1 VIAEPSSPAACR
13 HVLIALENEPY
24 PYDRRVRQEAEAFVA
39 AGHAVTVVGPTG
51 FGFDGLEERIDG
63 VLALRYKA
71 PPGGRGVA
79 GYAREYGLSL
89 LHLTRLMWKAH
100 RRRPVDVA
108 LVCNPPDLLVIPAL
122 MLRRRG
128 AAVIFDHHDLSP
140 ELFAL
145 KFGDRRWLQRI
156 VRKVESFAL
165 RSADTVIATNDTYA
179 DVGRRRGP
187 VEPHRMH
194 IVRNGPDPKRIYPV
208 APRPELRRGRDK
220 LVCWVGLMSDQEG
233 LHHLLDAAEELIKRR
248 GREDVSFAIV
258 GAGDARDA
266 LIADTDRRGL
276 ADHVHFPGRADDDL
290 LRAYMATADVCVG
303 VDESNPMNDS
313 STMTKVIEYMVMGR
327 PIVQFPLH
335 ETSRVCGDTSLYARA
350 GDAVDF
356 ADRVQELLDDPE
368 RAERLGAAARKRA
381 VPALLWPEQVP
392 ALLHAVGAA
401 LQLRGAGAR

>member
-1 VIAEPSSPAACR
+1 LTTELPPPADR
-13 HVLIALENEPY
+13 THVLIALENEPY

-51 FGFDGLEERIDG
+51 FGHDALEERIDG
-63 VLALRYKA
+63 VLVLRYKA

-100 RRRPVDVA
+100 RRLRVDVA
-108 LVCNPPDLLVIPAL
+108 LVCNPPDLLVVPAL
-122 MLRRRG
+122 MLRRTG

-145 KFGDRRWLQRI
+145 KFGERRWLQRI

-165 RSADTVIATNDTYA
+165 RRADLVISTNDTYA
-179 DVGRRRGP
+179 EVGRRRGP
-187 VEPHRMH
+187 VEPHRIQ
-194 IVRNGPDPKRIYPV
+194 IVRNGPDPNRIYPV
-208 APRPELRRGRDK
+208 EPRPELRRGRDK

-233 LHHLLDAAEELIKRR
+233 LHHLLDAAEELVKAR
-248 GREDVSFAIV
+248 GRQDVAFAIV

-266 LIADTDRRGL
+266 LIADTERRDL
-276 ADHVHFPGRADDDL
+276 AGCVHFPGRADDEL

-335 ETSRVCGDTSLYARA
+335 ETSRVCGETSLYARA
-350 GDAVDF
+350 GDAADF
-356 ADRVQELLDDPE
+356 ADRVEELLDDPE
-368 RAERLGAAARKRA
+368 RAERLGAAARARA
-381 VPALLWPEQVP
+381 VPALLWPQQVP

-401 LQLRGAGAR
+401 LELRCAGAR